1 MIGVVLCGNA
11 NFFKFETITFGT
23 IKEIKINVVDVI
35 ISRVN
40 FDKEI
45 YPEFISKINTNVI

>member
-23 IKEIKINVVDVI
+23 IKEIKIKGGI
-35 ISRVN
+35 ICFKGKVGN
-40 FDKEI
+40 YE
-45 YPEFISKINTNVI
+45 